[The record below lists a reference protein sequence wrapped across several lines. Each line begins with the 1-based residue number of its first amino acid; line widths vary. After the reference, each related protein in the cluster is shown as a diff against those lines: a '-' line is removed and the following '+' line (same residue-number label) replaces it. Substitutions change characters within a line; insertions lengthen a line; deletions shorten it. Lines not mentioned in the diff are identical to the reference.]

1 MSFSKDALIHKLQD
15 KIYSLFHDNIVIP
28 IAWRE
33 DEDGQTVY
41 DIQYMRNEL
50 EWALD
55 ELEQITIKEKDERK
69 R

>member
-15 KIYSLFHDNIVIP
+15 EIDAFCRDNIVIP
-28 IAWRE
+28 IAWHE

-41 DIQYMRNEL
+41 DTEHMRNEF

-55 ELEQITIKEKDERK
+55 ELEQIAIEEKDERK

>member
-28 IAWRE
+28 IAWHE

-41 DIQYMRNEL
+41 DIEHMRNEF
-50 EWALD
+50 EWVLD
-55 ELEQITIKEKDERK
+55 ELEQIAIEEKDERK